1 MASLFSVPGQIAD
14 GVRSM
19 DIASVATTFSYKSV
33 ILYAV
38 VIAIIV
44 FIVFMLLG
52 KSFDLSWLD
61 FRPSRM
67 KILSKGNIFWDK
79 VAISGKLAVP
89 EDAVEDL
96 HDNRYT
102 CLTDIVLKNTRPR
115 MGGNINRHLFHRGS
129 EDLLPATL
137 PAYGLPK
144 RMNPGVFLDPNVN
157 DILIYVDTIQN
168 STTFRESVR
177 IADIPLD
184 IPFRLAIIVSKK
196 LLEVYI
202 NCKLEVTKL
211 LDGEPK
217 EVENSWYGL
226 SGSAAAEAQI
236 QNLTIWR
243 EPLMV
248 QELASLCPA
257 QLPTFNIAGID
268 AVCKTDKPAID
279 MEGMKT
285 KLVSKFELGKDALK
299 SYF

>member
-19 DIASVATTFSYKSV
+19 DIASIATTFSYKSV

-38 VIAIIV
+38 VIVIIG

-52 KSFDLSWLD
+52 KSFDISWID
-61 FRPSRM
+61 IRPPRM
-67 KILSKGNIFWDK
+67 KVLSKGAIFWDK
-79 VAISGKLAVP
+79 RPVSGKYTVP

-96 HDNRYT
+96 RDTRYT
-102 CLTDIVLKNTRPR
+102 CLIDIVLKNTRPR
-115 MGGNINRHLFHRGS
+115 MGGNINRHIFHRGS

-202 NCKLEVTKL
+202 NCRLEVTKL

-217 EVENSWYGL
+217 EVENTWYGI
-226 SGSAAAEAQI
+226 SGSAAAEARV

-243 EPLMV
+243 QPLMV
-248 QELASLCPA
+248 QEIAPLCPA
-257 QLPTFNIAGID
+257 LPIFSD
-268 AVCKTDKPAID
+268 AKEGECKTDKPAID
-279 MEGMKT
+279 MQGMQIK
-285 KLVSKFELGKDALK
+285 VANKFKSGKDALI
-299 SYF
+299 SFF